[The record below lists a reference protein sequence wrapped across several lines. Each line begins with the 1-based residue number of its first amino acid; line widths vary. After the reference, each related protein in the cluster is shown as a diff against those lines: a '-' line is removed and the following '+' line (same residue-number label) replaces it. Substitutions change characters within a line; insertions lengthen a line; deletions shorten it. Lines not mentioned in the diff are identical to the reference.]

1 MLSYDVI
8 LIIAAAISIIY
19 YYHIASSSKKYFQM
33 TIQLFLMGII
43 LWISPNLSNYFNYD
57 PLKIAGFIL
66 FVCGIGI
73 LTIESFFHGLR
84 GKK

>member
-8 LIIAAAISIIY
+8 LIIAAAVSIIY
-19 YYHIASSSKKYFQM
+19 YYHIASSSKKYFQ
-33 TIQLFLMGII
+33 TISQLFVIGII
-43 LWISPNLSNYFNYD
+43 LWISPNIGNYINYP

-66 FVCGIGI
+66 FVCGISI